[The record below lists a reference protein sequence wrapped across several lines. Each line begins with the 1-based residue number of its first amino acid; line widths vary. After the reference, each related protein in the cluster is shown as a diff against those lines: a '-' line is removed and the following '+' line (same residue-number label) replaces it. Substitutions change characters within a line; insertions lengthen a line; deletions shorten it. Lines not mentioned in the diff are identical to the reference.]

1 MNSTNQLL
9 QYIGGVAGM
18 QNTNHQSYSK
28 KIQKKLHI
36 TTFITNVTLLI
47 GGTTIHSLL
56 GISIDKSTII
66 NKSKTI
72 LDSWSNIQF
81 MITNEISIVGCTM
94 LATMHLK
101 LQKLGCN
108 ILPFEELNIM
118 FMGYFFQFPPI
129 TDTSLFSTNI
139 QPTFM
144 FTNATQ
150 KKNCK

>member
-1 MNSTNQLL
+1 
-9 QYIGGVAGM
+9 
-18 QNTNHQSYSK
+18 
-28 KIQKKLHI
+28 
-36 TTFITNVTLLI
+36 LI

-56 GISIDKSTII
+56 GISIDKNTII

-94 LATMHLK
+94 LATMPLK

-118 FMGYFFQFPPI
+118 FMGYFLTI
-129 TDTSLFSTNI
+129 STHY
-139 QPTFM
+139 
-144 FTNATQ
+144 
-150 KKNCK
+150 